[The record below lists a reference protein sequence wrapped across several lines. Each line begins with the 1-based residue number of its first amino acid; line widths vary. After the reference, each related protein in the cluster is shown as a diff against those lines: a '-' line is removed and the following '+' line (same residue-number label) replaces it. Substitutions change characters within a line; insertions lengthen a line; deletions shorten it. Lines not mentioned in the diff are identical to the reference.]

1 MTQSAHEQ
9 AIIWAIEH
17 CVSMTDRELEAAY
30 GRNTIL
36 GNGDICDIYLAE
48 MDRRYKADQLENNL
62 AEVLHEDVQH

>member
-1 MTQSAHEQ
+1 
-9 AIIWAIEH
+9 
-17 CVSMTDRELEAAY
+17 MTDRELEAAY